1 MFLKIP
7 KSADHYRYQESTGTT
22 ALTRAGSWA
31 GFNIGATSVEA
42 GTGLGQLPA
51 PGSYSP
57 VASKMGLTGQSQD

>member
-1 MFLKIP
+1 M
-7 KSADHYRYQESTGTT
+7 STIICMPIKLYLHTYV
-22 ALTRAGSWA
+22 WA

-42 GTGLGQLPA
+42 GTGFGQLPT